1 MSIKLICKQLFLL
14 IFFSGCFLFSGC
26 GKLDLYSSWRDR
38 EIIIDG
44 KYTDWGSSS
53 TYYYEKTRTVL
64 NLANDS
70 DYMYICLISRNRE
83 VEVQI
88 MESGLFVWFDP
99 GAKKEKT
106 FGIRFPVGLKR
117 AGVSLQ
123 DKDRD
128 ITRDWEDQVDKSE
141 LIDRDQERFTSKE
154 FNKRLETLESL
165 QERLEIVGESDHF
178 KAKDKR
184 LKPPLEEFGKEEIRK
199 KMESGDGF
207 LKDGP
212 REISLEEA
220 KKLGIEAKVGREN
233 GYFVYELKIP
243 LVKSVSHPHAIE
255 LKPNRVIGL
264 GLEIAGSMG
273 GSGGGIP
280 SGNGGDEGDRM
291 PAGGMDSGS
300 GRHSGK
306 SLQLWAIVTLPS
318 AA

>member
-1 MSIKLICKQLFLL
+1 MSIKLISKQLFLL
-14 IFFSGCFLFSGC
+14 IFSLGCFLFSGC

-38 EIIIDG
+38 EIIIDS

-53 TYYYEKTRTVL
+53 TYYYEKARTVL

-88 MESGLFVWFDP
+88 MESGLLVWFDP

-117 AGVSLQ
+117 VGVSLQ

-128 ITRDWEDQVDKSE
+128 ITRDWEDQIDKSE
-141 LIDRDQERFTSKE
+141 LIDRDQERFTNKD
-154 FNKRLETLESL
+154 FNKRLETLEGL
-165 QERLEIVGESDHF
+165 QERLEIVGESGHF
-178 KAKDKR
+178 RAKDKR
-184 LKPPLEEFGKEEIRK
+184 PKPPLEEFGKEDMGK
-199 KMESGDGF
+199 KMERRDGF
-207 LKDGP
+207 SKDGP

-220 KKLGIEAKVGREN
+220 KKFGIEAKVGREN
-233 GYFVYELKIP
+233 GYFVYELKVP
-243 LVKSVSHPHAIE
+243 LVKSALHPYAIG
-255 LKPNRVIGL
+255 LRPDRIIGL
-264 GLEIAGSMG
+264 GLEIAGSVG
-273 GSGGGIP
+273 GPGGGMP

-291 PAGGMDSGS
+291 PPGGMDSGS
-300 GRHSGK
+300 GRYSGK
-306 SLQLWAIVTLPS
+306 SLQLWAIVTLSS

>member
-1 MSIKLICKQLFLL
+1 MMGIKLVCKQLFLS

-38 EIIIDG
+38 EIAIDG

-88 MESGLFVWFDP
+88 MESGLLVWFDP
-99 GAKKEKT
+99 GANKEKT

-117 AGVSLQ
+117 AGMSLQ

-128 ITRDWEDQVDKSE
+128 ITRDWEDQIDKSE
-141 LIDRDQERFTSKE
+141 LIDRDRERFTNKD

-165 QERLEIVGESDHF
+165 QERLEIVGESAHF
-178 KAKDKR
+178 KARDKH
-184 LKPPLEEFGKEEIRK
+184 LKPPPEEFGKEGMGKE
-199 KMESGDGF
+199 MEPGVGF
-207 LKDGP
+207 LKNGP

-220 KKLGIEAKVGREN
+220 KKLGIEARVGREN
-233 GYFVYELKIP
+233 GYFVYELKVP
-243 LVKSVSHPHAIE
+243 LVKSVSHPHAIG
-255 LKPNRVIGL
+255 LKLGKVIGL
-264 GLEIAGSMG
+264 GFEIAGSMG
-273 GSGGGIP
+273 GPGGGMP
-280 SGNGGDEGDRM
+280 SGGGDEGDRM
-291 PAGGMDSGS
+291 PAGGMDSES
-300 GRHSGK
+300 GRYSLK
-306 SLQLWAIVTLPS
+306 SLQLWAIVTLS
-318 AA
+318 SVA